1 MGEKKQKKLKSNP
14 NISKTDVFI
23 LYRIQDTVELKC
35 TCKNTNAFI
44 ACFVVQLLKMLATFQ
59 AAMESDL
66 MRPVKDHQSTFKN
79 TRRVWECGKHTKMG
93 EGEYTKETR
102 QMTENF
108 IEV

>member
-14 NISKTDVFI
+14 NISKIDVLI
-23 LYRIQDTVELKC
+23 LYRDTVELKC
-35 TCKNTNAFI
+35 RCKITNAFI
-44 ACFVVQLLKMLATFQ
+44 SCFVVQLLKMLATFQ
-59 AAMESDL
+59 AAMEGDL

-102 QMTENF
+102 EMTENF